1 MDSVC
6 RSGCIS
12 VCRLHCCVDIHVYL
26 LCVDVIVYTQVHVPA
41 HKGVLGN
48 EEADKLAKA
57 GSQK

>member
-1 MDSVC
+1 MSD
-6 RSGCIS
+6 CIPL
-12 VCRLHCCVDIHVYL
+12 CCLHCCVHIRVYL
-26 LCVDVIVYTQVHVPA
+26 PCVDVIVYTQVHVPA